1 MSCRA
6 LVVDDDA
13 DIRFLVRLTLEQSTI
28 EVGEAADGEEAL
40 DRWRESR
47 PDVVVLDSRMP
58 GRCGLDIAEV
68 ILGEDPDQAI
78 VLFSAWIDRA
88 TEHRA
93 WSLGVREC
101 VPKDQVRYLA
111 GRVLVHAAD

>member
-1 MSCRA
+1 MRY
-6 LVVDDDA
+6 
-13 DIRFLVRLTLEQSTI
+13 LVRLTLEQSTI
-28 EVGEAADGEEAL
+28 EVGEASDGDEAI
-40 DRWRESR
+40 DQWRATR

-58 GRCGLDIAEV
+58 GRCGLDVAEE
-68 ILGEDPDQAI
+68 ILAEDPDQAI

-93 WSLGVREC
+93 SSLGVREC
-101 VPKDQVRYLA
+101 MGKDQVRSLA